1 MIRDKIKNIKHF
13 DDYIS
18 EITTIIEN
26 GFFKLQNGLISNERL
41 SAYKM
46 HVFKKSWQRCIAKY
60 SAGIPLSDW
69 KLDVKD
75 MSTKFPDYWES
86 SESKVKLRGGI
97 LIDSYYLEY
106 YEITL
111 QFLSIAILLDIPEIL
126 NKVGTVLKRVNIND
140 ILLNYLL
147 EINSEIDETYQDDS
161 VILSVYSDLRKAIK
175 IENPLEQEKLISHF
189 LKKNFY
195 HKYAG
200 WYNSHKGRH
209 ATYYGYWSFESA
221 AIVAILDLD
230 DSSFRDNQY
239 YPKDLVDYYRSNQQN
254 QLG

>member
-1 MIRDKIKNIKHF
+1 MTKH
-13 DDYIS
+13 YKLH
-18 EITTIIEN
+18 ELTTEVLVEMF
-26 GFFKLQNGLISNERL
+26 GDS
-41 SAYKM
+41 
-46 HVFKKSWQRCIAKY
+46 
-60 SAGIPLSDW
+60 SDW
-69 KLDVKD
+69 Y
-75 MSTKFPDYWES
+75 S
-86 SESKVKLRGGI
+86 
-97 LIDSYYLEY
+97 
-106 YEITL
+106 
-111 QFLSIAILLDIPEIL
+111 
-126 NKVGTVLKRVNIND
+126 VLKNGKRVG
-140 ILLNYLL
+140 
-147 EINSEIDETYQDDS
+147 SF
-161 VILSVYSDLRKAIK
+161 SDLRKAIK

-239 YPKDLVDYYRSNQQN
+239 YPKDLVDYYRSTQQN